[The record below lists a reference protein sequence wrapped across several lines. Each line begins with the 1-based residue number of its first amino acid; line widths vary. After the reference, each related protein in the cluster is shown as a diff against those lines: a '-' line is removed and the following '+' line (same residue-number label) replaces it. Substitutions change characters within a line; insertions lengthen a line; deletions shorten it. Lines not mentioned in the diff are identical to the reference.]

1 MKNLKKFLALALSAS
16 MVMGMTLTSMAAE
29 PEVSVD
35 APIYIYDITNIVVP
49 TTFAVGFNPDGL
61 SVTKGDE
68 TVNDQI
74 VAKNYGI
81 INKSTKDKIITV
93 TLKVEDLNDHKIN
106 LVSKDYIE
114 SSTSNGYDVNL
125 QVVPAAGEVKIGEAD
140 ADLDTTG
147 ADLAD
152 VTMTSATSAAK
163 DLMEGE
169 NEIEFLLEKAKFTGS
184 INIDTQTTN
193 DVNSSFT
200 PSSLADAGKGIT
212 AFTFKGSMNAN
223 ADWSKLT
230 KGIKITAVYGNE
242 NASDDAASLVVS
254 GTGAMYV
261 NPNPV
266 FKTGTEVGTIKY
278 RTGTSATDALASITK
293 VEMEWGGKA
302 YDGYISGGRYWDAAT
317 DSDGLITLSTA
328 YIKFCADG
336 NPDDTTRPATITY
349 ETVSGE
355 TKIAIVEV
363 KVRQPIYK
371 GPVFTAGTAVGLINY
386 TTGTGDDALV
396 SISKI
401 EMEWNGIMYDGYNSG
416 GKYWT
421 AATDSNGLVTLAAA
435 YVKNCADV
443 YTSDTTRPATITY
456 VTSGGETKTA
466 TIDVKIR

>member
-49 TTFAVGFNPDGL
+49 TTFAVGFNPDRL
-61 SVTKGDE
+61 AVTKGEE

-106 LVSKDYIE
+106 LVSKDYID
-114 SSTSNGYDVNL
+114 SSTSNGYDINL

-140 ADLDTTG
+140 ADLNTTG

-163 DLMEGE
+163 DLMHGE

-200 PSSLADAGKGIT
+200 PSALADAGKGIT
-212 AFTFKGSMNAN
+212 GFTFTGSMNAN

-242 NASDDAASLVVS
+242 NASDNAADLVVS

-266 FKTGTEVGTIKY
+266 FKTGDEVGTIKY
-278 RTGTSATDALASITK
+278 KIGTGSDAIDTISKIEMSVNGKTYDGYHAMGTTWSAAVDEAGMITLQSSFMQYFINGYPNNDTIVATITYITSGGETKVATVDIRLRKPASVAPSFTTGSAAGSINYEKGTGNDALASITK
-293 VEMEWGGKA
+293 IEMSTNGKV
-302 YDGYISGGRYWDAAT
+302 YDGYHAMGSTWSDAT
-317 DSDGLITLSTA
+317 DANGVITMDP
-328 YIKFCADG
+328 KFISFFTG
-336 NPDDTTRPATITY
+336 TTTSATIIY
-349 ETVSGE
+349 ETV
-355 TKIAIVEV
+355 
-363 KVRQPIYK
+363 
-371 GPVFTAGTAVGLINY
+371 
-386 TTGTGDDALV
+386 
-396 SISKI
+396 
-401 EMEWNGIMYDGYNSG
+401 
-416 GKYWT
+416 
-421 AATDSNGLVTLAAA
+421 
-435 YVKNCADV
+435 
-443 YTSDTTRPATITY
+443 
-456 VTSGGETKTA
+456 GGETKSV
-466 TIDVKIR
+466 TIEVKLK